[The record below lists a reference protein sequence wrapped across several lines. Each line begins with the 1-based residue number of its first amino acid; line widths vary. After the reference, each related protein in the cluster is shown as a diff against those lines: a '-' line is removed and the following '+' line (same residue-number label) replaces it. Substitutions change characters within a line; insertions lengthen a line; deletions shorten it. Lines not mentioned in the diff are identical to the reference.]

1 VPAEAAAVANSGES
15 VMTATPLIEA
25 LRASP
30 LAPELNEEQVVAL
43 AAVMRL
49 VTLPAKAVVEAEGS
63 VDNRLVV
70 VVDGSLGVIK
80 SIGTADEA
88 VLNTLRPGDFAHEL
102 GFLDGAARY
111 SSLVALT
118 DARVLT
124 LEREALESLLDSH
137 PRIVYRVMCAIVRV
151 VHRIQSRQSVQASEL
166 TNYIVKQHGRY

>member
-1 VPAEAAAVANSGES
+1 
-15 VMTATPLIEA
+15 MTAPDTPLVQA
-25 LRASP
+25 LRNSP
-30 LAPELNEEQVVAL
+30 LAPELTPDQLTAL

-49 VTLPAKAVVEAEGS
+49 ETLSARSVLEAEGS

-80 SIGTADEA
+80 GMGSADEA
-88 VLNTLRPGDFAHEL
+88 VLNTLRAGDFAHEL

-111 SSLVALT
+111 ASLVATT

-137 PRIVYRVMCAIVRV
+137 PRVVYRVMCAIVRK
-151 VHRIQSRQSVQASEL
+151 VHGIQSRQSLQASEL